1 MYIDLTTAKQHLNIA
16 NEYIDEDNYIQQ
28 LIEVAEEV
36 VCKSINS
43 DTLLLLTGTTG
54 DTINQIPKSLQQAV
68 LLMVGQFYANREPVA
83 FASVNKI
90 PLAFDYLI
98 SLYRK
103 Y

>member
-1 MYIDLTTAKQHLNIA
+1 MYINLNIAKQHLNIDSSYT
-16 NEYIDEDNYIQQ
+16 EEDSYIQQ
-28 LIEVAEEV
+28 LIDVAEDV
-36 VCKSINS
+36 VCQSINS
-43 DTLLLLTGTTG
+43 DTLLLITNATGE
-54 DTINQIPKSLQQAV
+54 TINQIPKSLQQAT

-83 FASVNKI
+83 FASVNKV